1 MHFYALQEGDG
12 DLFHDIYLIHERAFD
27 PEEFFELVQEI
38 RRRFRDSFE
47 DDTLV
52 EAIAGELEREHG
64 FVALTD
70 DRIDVAVQVSMDED
84 ENQLI
89 ELDEEPGD
97 IDYRAVFVD
106 FDPGTTRLD

>member
-1 MHFYALQEGDG
+1 VHFYALQEGDE
-12 DLFHDIYLIHERAFD
+12 DLFHDIYLTHERAFD

-38 RRRFRDSFE
+38 RRRIQDSFE

-70 DRIDVAVQVSMDED
+70 DRIDAAVQVSMEED
-84 ENQLI
+84 ENHLI
-89 ELDEEPGD
+89 ELDD
-97 IDYRAVFVD
+97 VTDDVDYRGVLAD
-106 FDPGTTRLD
+106 FDPGASRLD

>member
-1 MHFYALQEGDG
+1 MHFYALQEGDE
-12 DLFHDIYLIHERAFD
+12 DLFHDIYLTHERAFD

-38 RRRFRDSFE
+38 RRRIQDSFE

-70 DRIDVAVQVSMDED
+70 DRIDAAVQVSMEED
-84 ENQLI
+84 GNHLI
-89 ELDEEPGD
+89 ELDDEPD
-97 IDYRAVFVD
+97 EVDYRGVLVD
-106 FDPGTTRLD
+106 FDPGASRLD